1 MPDLPRVVAESDVG
15 STAILEV
22 WRKNKKIRIEV
33 ILGELPGEVVTER
46 KTTTNIEKNLK
57 IESLGI
63 TIEDHE
69 SGVKV
74 ISIDDIDSSLQNGD
88 IIAEVNREVINNMNS
103 FEELVNSL
111 EKTGRS
117 SLLLKIIRDD
127 EQNWVTIKFKNN

>member
-22 WRKNKKIRIEV
+22 WRKNKKINIEV

-46 KTTTNIEKNLK
+46 KTTSNIERNLK

-63 TIEDHE
+63 TIEDND

-74 ISIDDIDSSLQNGD
+74 ISIDDVDSSLQNGD
-88 IIAEVNREVINNMNS
+88 IITEVNREIINNMNS

-117 SLLLKIIRDD
+117 SLLLKIIRDG